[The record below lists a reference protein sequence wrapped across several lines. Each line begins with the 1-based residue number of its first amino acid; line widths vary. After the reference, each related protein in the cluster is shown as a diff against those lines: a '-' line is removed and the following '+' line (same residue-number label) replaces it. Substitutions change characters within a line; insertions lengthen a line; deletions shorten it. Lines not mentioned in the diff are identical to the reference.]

1 MDTPRLL
8 ALAGRSPGV
17 VRDAISPLTAP
28 GTSSSQ
34 RYTTI
39 HTNPMASLLGDRD
52 VANVSGTREI
62 EAKGT
67 SAGVIQAFREL
78 QDKAKE
84 LGIARAQALTT
95 AHNLRNE
102 LSENRRSSTLDRSK
116 VEIEAT
122 DLLLLEKGNRE
133 MVGAEHNEMRTR
145 VAHAHEDSLRLQRL
159 QAEKAAVVAGLED
172 EVTAAKARNIAQEEA
187 IHSLGEQTRRA
198 EKRVRALQDRLNTE
212 GSKSEVKRSKATQET
227 SSLQQRIVRA
237 GKSSMRTAMRCT
249 ALEKYMTIILQI
261 NGDLCSTIAT
271 TEESR
276 AKIARIS
283 AKYMPPRYAWPV
295 RPYTA
300 EFRELG
306 ATDEGYI
313 DFVASPR
320 GSPRKSP
327 TKQAQAGSGSGSGS
341 PGESHSHTPSPKK
354 RVSSSTRSRSPRR
367 ETPDPPMSPSE
378 FARQMMSANAELD
391 EEALATA
398 IRSMKSVPETSGAS
412 TSRKAVARYSSR
424 KRPQRG
430 RGETGYIPNAATFS
444 QRMRMG
450 QNATARLAKDT
461 MGASIR
467 DSPEKDH
474 HYSSHSPE
482 KPVWMPSSTTP
493 GRSQNVVAAVSRASR
508 AAGYLNATIASKVRS
523 LTGSAGSDKRMYG
536 NNLRYV
542 TIRDLYGKLG
552 VIKRTETRASSSR

>member
-1 MDTPRLL
+1 
-8 ALAGRSPGV
+8 
-17 VRDAISPLTAP
+17 
-28 GTSSSQ
+28 
-34 RYTTI
+34 
-39 HTNPMASLLGDRD
+39 MASLLGDKD

-122 DLLLLEKGNRE
+122 DLLLQEKGNRE
-133 MVGAEHNEMRTR
+133 MVSAEHNEVRTR

-159 QAEKAAVVAGLED
+159 EAEKAAAVAGLED

-249 ALEKYMTIILQI
+249 ALEKYMSIILQI

-306 ATDEGYI
+306 ATDEGYA
-313 DFVASPR
+313 DFVSSPR

-327 TKQAQAGSGSGSGS
+327 KQAQAGSGSGSGS
-341 PGESHSHTPSPKK
+341 PDKSHSYTPSPKK
-354 RVSSSTRSRSPRR
+354 RVNSSARSRSPRR
-367 ETPDPPMSPSE
+367 ETSDPPMSPSE

-391 EEALATA
+391 EEALAMA

-412 TSRKAVARYSSR
+412 TARKAVARYSSR
-424 KRPQRG
+424 KRTQRG

-444 QRMRMG
+444 QRMRTG
-450 QNATARLAKDT
+450 QNATARLAKYT
-461 MGASIR
+461 MGAAIR

-536 NNLRYV
+536 DNLRYV